1 MAHARRYHRSVLP
14 ATIDDVPAAVHG
26 LLADVFAER
35 RTATSVVADRI
46 ADLTDLVGDFVLG
59 GGKRVRPTFAWAG
72 FRLAGGRCD
81 DAHAD
86 AAFRVCAALELI
98 QACALIH
105 DDIMD
110 RSDTRRGRPTVHRA
124 VAARHRENG
133 WLGDPDHFGVST
145 AILLGDLALS
155 WADDMLAQAPL
166 EGTVRDGVVSVWTA
180 MRTEVLAGQMLDVV
194 TEAAADES
202 VDAAYRVMRFKT
214 AGYTVARPLQLGA
227 CLAGAPAEVVETLG
241 RIGDGLGI
249 AFQLRDDMLGVF
261 GDPAVTGKPSGDD
274 LVAGKR
280 TALLAVALRRS
291 DTDDPEAARR
301 LRSLVGRPLDDD
313 ELDAARRILVD
324 SGAAAE
330 IETEIEVLVDDSLAV
345 LDALDAPSDAR
356 ADLAA
361 VAHALTRRRS

>member
-1 MAHARRYHRSVLP
+1 MLP
-14 ATIDDVPAAVHG
+14 ATIDDVPAAVG
-26 LLADVFAER
+26 RLLADVFTER
-35 RTATSVVADRI
+35 RSATAAVSDRV
-46 ADLTDLVGDFVLG
+46 ADLTDLIGDFVMG

-72 FRLAGGRCD
+72 FRLAGGRTD
-81 DAHAD
+81 DGD
-86 AAFRVCAALELI
+86 AATAFEVCAALELI

-105 DDIMD
+105 DDVID

-124 VAARHRENG
+124 VAGRHRERG

-155 WADDMLAQAPL
+155 WADDIVAQAALHPA
-166 EGTVRDGVVSVWTA
+166 VRERVVGIWTA
-180 MRTEVLAGQMLDVV
+180 MRTEVLAGQTLDIV

-214 AGYTVARPLQLGA
+214 AGYTVSRPLQLGA
-227 CLAGAPAEVVETLG
+227 SLAGAGDETVEVLG
-241 RIGDGLGI
+241 RIGDGLGV

-280 TALLAVALRRS
+280 TALLAVALRS
-291 DTDDPEAARR
+291 LDADDPAAAAR
-301 LRSLVGRPLDDD
+301 LRGLVGRPLTPT
-313 ELDAARRILVD
+313 ELDDARSALVD
-324 SGAAAE
+324 CGAAAE
-330 IETEIEVLVDDSLAV
+330 IEEEIGRLVDEALAV
-345 LDALDAPSDAR
+345 LDGLDAPVDAR
-356 ADLAA
+356 ADLTG